1 MGEVSEDG
9 TVVRPRQ
16 QPDGQ
21 NLQQLPDSQSQSRRQ
36 TMQLPAM
43 GSSLVEDNALEL
55 DEGDMEWGS
64 EWAIV
69 LDLTNLTSSHI

>member
-16 QPDGQ
+16 QPGGQ
-21 NLQQLPDSQSQSRRQ
+21 NLQQLPDGQSQSRRQ

-55 DEGDMEWGS
+55 DEGDME
-64 EWAIV
+64 
-69 LDLTNLTSSHI
+69 